1 MFGSRGQPQPVT
13 AAAVV
18 AVQLGIFIGTAKLG
32 QHSGMLLSAKVG
44 LTLLGESPGEE
55 GAAGAGRR
63 GAGGQ
68 QGQQQRGGGKAA
80 PPWQSQACKQAGH
93 HSSSTSICSGW
104 VTSIIGPL

>member
-1 MFGSRGQPQPVT
+1 MRL
-13 AAAVV
+13 A
-18 AVQLGIFIGTAKLG
+18 
-32 QHSGMLLSAKVG
+32 AKVG

-80 PPWQSQACKQAGH
+80 PPWHSQACKQAGH

-104 VTSIIGPL
+104 VTSIIGPLSAFIQPRTRRRFPARPTRSRPCSAKSFGSRKRGA